1 MGECSRPDRDRR
13 DEGEQMAAH
22 EGLVR
27 WVVRQQGRS
36 GLPFEAAL
44 HAGRIGL
51 WQALVHYDPARGT
64 RFSSYAVPAI
74 RHAVWAAV
82 TRHRAE
88 AARSG
93 GEAAIGGATGE
104 DLAERV
110 DRAAAVL
117 ALGAAV
123 GQLPLALRRVV
134 IWHYGFDGEPPR
146 TFAAIGARLGVSRQR
161 AQQLH
166 AAALV
171 WLAQPDRSLALRRLL
186 GRHSRGDYQAA
197 RAQAR
202 RQQRARRG
210 RR

>member
-1 MGECSRPDRDRR
+1 
-13 DEGEQMAAH
+13 MAAH

-27 WVVRQQGRS
+27 WVVRQQGRC

-51 WQALVHYDPARGT
+51 WQALIHYDPARGT

-74 RHAVWAAV
+74 RHAVWDAV
-82 TRHRAE
+82 ARHRAE
-88 AARSG
+88 VAARQR
-93 GEAAIGGATGE
+93 EPVGAVGARTDG

-110 DRAAAVL
+110 DRAAVL
-117 ALGAAV
+117 AALGAAV
-123 GQLPLALRRVV
+123 EQLPPPWRRVV
-134 IWHYGFDGEPPR
+134 VWHYGFAGEPPQ

-166 AAALV
+166 AAAV
-171 WLAQPDRSLALRRLL
+171 AWLAQPAPSLPLRRLL
-186 GRHSRGDYQAA
+186 GRHTRGDYQAA
-197 RAQAR
+197 QTRLR
-202 RQQRARRG
+202 RQQRTRRG

>member
-1 MGECSRPDRDRR
+1 MGECSRPGPT
-13 DEGEQMAAH
+13 GEELAHQMAAH
-22 EGLVR
+22 ERLVR
-27 WVVRQQGRS
+27 WAVHQQGRG
-36 GLPFEAAL
+36 GLSFEAAL

-51 WQALVHYDPARGT
+51 WQALVHYDPVRGT

-74 RHAVWAAV
+74 RHAVWDAV
-82 TRHRAE
+82 ARHRAE
-88 AARSG
+88 AAQPG
-93 GEAAIGGATGE
+93 AAGEAGAEPSE

-110 DRAAAVL
+110 ERAAVVA

-123 GQLPLALRRVV
+123 GQLPLPWRRVV

-166 AAALV
+166 AAAV
-171 WLAQPDRSLALRRLL
+171 AWLAQPAASLPLRRLL
-186 GRHSRGDYQAA
+186 GRHTRGDYQAA
-197 RAQAR
+197 LARAR
-202 RQQRARRG
+202 RQQRAQRG

>member
-1 MGECSRPDRDRR
+1 MGECSRLGLSREELAR
-13 DEGEQMAAH
+13 QMAAH

-51 WQALVHYDPARGT
+51 WRALVRYDPARGT

-82 TRHRAE
+82 AQHRAE
-88 AARSG
+88 ARPPNG
-93 GEAAIGGATGE
+93 GGAIGAAPGE

-110 DRAAAVL
+110 DRAAAVG
-117 ALGAAV
+117 AVGAAV
-123 GQLPLALRRVV
+123 SQLPPAWRRVV
-134 IWHYGFDGEPPR
+134 VWHYGFDGEPPR

-166 AAALV
+166 TAAIA
-171 WLAQPDRSLALRRLL
+171 WLGQPGRSLPLRRLL
-186 GRHSRGDYQAA
+186 GRHARGDYQAA
-197 RAQAR
+197 LARTR

>member
-1 MGECSRPDRDRR
+1 VGECSRLGLS
-13 DEGEQMAAH
+13 GEELAHQMAAH

-36 GLPFEAAL
+36 GLTFEAAL

-51 WQALVHYDPARGT
+51 WQALIHYDPARGA

-82 TRHRAE
+82 AQHRAE
-88 AARSG
+88 ARRSG
-93 GEAAIGGATGE
+93 RGGAIGAAPGE

-110 DRAAAVL
+110 DRGAAVI

-123 GQLPLALRRVV
+123 SQLPRPWRRVV
-134 IWHYGFDGEPPR
+134 VWHYGFDGEPPR

-166 AAALV
+166 AAAIA
-171 WLAQPDRSLALRRLL
+171 WLAQPDRSLPLRRLL
-186 GRHSRGDYQAA
+186 GRHARGDYQATLA
-197 RAQAR
+197 RAR

>member
-1 MGECSRPDRDRR
+1 MGECSRPGPT
-13 DEGEQMAAH
+13 GEELAHQMAAH

-36 GLPFEAAL
+36 GLSFEAAL

-51 WQALVHYDPARGT
+51 WQALIHYDPARGT

-74 RHAVWAAV
+74 RHAVWEAV
-82 TRHRAE
+82 ARHRAE
-88 AARSG
+88 TAWS
-93 GEAAIGGATGE
+93 GEASVLGAAPSA

-110 DRAAAVL
+110 DRAAAVRT
-117 ALGAAV
+117 LGAAV
-123 GQLPLALRRVV
+123 GQLPGPWRRVV
-134 IWHYGFDGEPPR
+134 VWHYGFDGEPPR

-166 AAALV
+166 AAALA
-171 WLAQPDRSLALRRLL
+171 WLAQPDRALPLRRLL
-186 GRHSRGDYQAA
+186 GRHSRADYRAA
-197 RAQAR
+197 LARTR

>member
-1 MGECSRPDRDRR
+1 MGECTRSGRSPEDLA
-13 DEGEQMAAH
+13 GAMAAH
-22 EGLVR
+22 ERLVR
-27 WVVRQQGRS
+27 WVVRQQGRG
-36 GLPFEAAL
+36 GLSFEAAL

-74 RHAVWAAV
+74 RHAVWDAV
-82 TRHRAE
+82 ARHRAE
-88 AARSG
+88 AARPG
-93 GEAAIGGATGE
+93 AAGAE
-104 DLAERV
+104 PSADLAERI
-110 DRAAAVL
+110 DRAAVVA

-123 GQLPLALRRVV
+123 GQLPRPWRRVV
-134 IWHYGFDGEPPR
+134 VWHYGFDGEPPR

-166 AAALV
+166 AAALA
-171 WLAQPDRSLALRRLL
+171 WLAQPAQSLPLRRLL
-186 GRHSRGDYQAA
+186 GQHSRGDYQAA
-197 RAQAR
+197 LTRLR